1 MDLEEFLKKEAKK
14 EVTDFK
20 YPIRKIKAYETYVM
34 VFLDDEKI
42 QVSDDDYF
50 TYGLKD
56 LKGLDG
62 SLYETLKEHEILL
75 KAYRGCLRKIS
86 SRDQTVKQI
95 DDYLYQKGI
104 KRPQRKPIID
114 KLISYGLLD
123 DEKYCI
129 SHISYLQ
136 NSSLSVKQIREK
148 LKKAGI
154 SDELIEKHLKSD
166 YESESNKALSLAKK
180 YERSIR
186 NKSVNQKK
194 QNILNKLVS
203 AGFSYE
209 MSLKAI
215 ESLVLDDGN
224 ELELLRKEYLK
235 ALKKYEK
242 KYEGYDLKQHITSY
256 LMGKGFGYDDIRKI
270 TEEENG

>member
-1 MDLEEFLKKEAKK
+1 MDLEEFLKKEQKT
-14 EVTDFK
+14 EISDIR
-20 YPIRKIKAYETYVM
+20 YPIKKIKAYESYVM
-34 VFLDDEKI
+34 VFLDEEKI

-56 LKGLDG
+56 LKGLDE

-104 KRPQRKPIID
+104 KRPQRKRIID

-136 NSSLSVKQIREK
+136 NSSLSQKQIREK

-166 YESESNKALSLAKK
+166 YESESNKAFFLARK
-180 YERSIR
+180 YEKSIR

-194 QNILNKLVS
+194 QNILNKLIS
-203 AGFSYE
+203 SGFSYE

-242 KYEGYDLKQHITSY
+242 KYADYDLKQHITSY
-256 LMGKGFGYDDIRKI
+256 LLNKGFGYDDIRRV